1 MAYTKSE
8 SRKQMRRECRKIKS
22 SMTSGFKSRFQL
34 RESDRLDKRTVRQMK
49 SIIVSRQRN
58 YDRDSKYDYVSS
70 PLDDM
75 GEGL

>member
-1 MAYTKSE
+1 
-8 SRKQMRRECRKIKS
+8 
-22 SMTSGFKSRFQL
+22 MTSGFKSRFQL